1 MHDGIHWGSP
11 VVDDVGYMVDRF
23 FLLEGLM

>member
-1 MHDGIHWGSP
+1 MHDAIYWGDW